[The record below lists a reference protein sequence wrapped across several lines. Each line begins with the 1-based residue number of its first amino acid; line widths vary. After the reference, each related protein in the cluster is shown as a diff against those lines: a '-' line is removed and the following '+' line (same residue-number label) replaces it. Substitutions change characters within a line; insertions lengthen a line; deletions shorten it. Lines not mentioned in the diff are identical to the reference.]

1 MRGEQEM
8 VNSKSEED
16 DDENEW
22 VGDGGRVW
30 DFWSSFFLP
39 IFWLHNISE
48 SYRGGVI
55 WDIEVLVVVRLAR
68 SRERERFVM
77 SWWI

>member
-1 MRGEQEM
+1 M
-8 VNSKSEED
+8 VNSKSEEEEE
-16 DDENEW
+16 ENEW

-48 SYRGGVI
+48 SCRGGVV
-55 WDIEVLVVVRLAR
+55 WDIVVLFAVCLVRKREVCNELLDLRDV
-68 SRERERFVM
+68 
-77 SWWI
+77 